1 MAKCLF
7 AFFRLQHEV
16 EVDKNPKKNPA
27 ILTEQAWSIKD
38 YFIIWSKRELFLAGL
53 TWSILNGQDGL
64 ILPAQVANQN
74 TGFAS
79 SCLLADS
86 TI

>member
-1 MAKCLF
+1 MAKFLF
-7 AFFRLQHEV
+7 AFFRLQDEV
-16 EVDKNPKKNPA
+16 EVDKNAKKNPV

-38 YFIIWSKRELFLAGL
+38 YFITWPKRELFLAGL
-53 TWSILNGQDGL
+53 TWEILSGHDGL

-86 TI
+86 II

>member
-53 TWSILNGQDGL
+53 TW
-64 ILPAQVANQN
+64 
-74 TGFAS
+74 
-79 SCLLADS
+79 
-86 TI
+86 